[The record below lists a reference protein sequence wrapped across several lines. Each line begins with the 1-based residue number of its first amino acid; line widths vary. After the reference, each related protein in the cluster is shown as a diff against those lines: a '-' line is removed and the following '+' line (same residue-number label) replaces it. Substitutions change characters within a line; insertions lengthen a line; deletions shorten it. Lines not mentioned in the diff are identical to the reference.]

1 MLRVKASNV
10 LSVGSA
16 AATALTASILGG
28 CGSSGGAGGGGS
40 AASHNNAVIQQA
52 RSSETSV
59 DSLRAKISNALKLHT
74 YAGVSAAFTVPPGG
88 SDVNFGQSGNE
99 CSIDNVVV
107 GDQARQYSNHPNALI
122 SPDGRAAVVVSS
134 FQGTPDS
141 VCLEAVKNALH
152 W

>member
-1 MLRVKASNV
+1 M
-10 LSVGSA
+10 
-16 AATALTASILGG
+16 TASLFGG

-59 DSLRAKISNALKLHT
+59 ASLRAKISNALQLHT
-74 YAGVSAAFTVPPGG
+74 YAGVPDAFTVPPGG
-88 SDVNFGQSGNE
+88 PDVLLGQSGNE
-99 CSIDNVVV
+99 CSIDNIVV
-107 GDQARQYSNHPNALI
+107 GDQAKQYLNDRNALI
-122 SPDGRAAVVVSS
+122 SPDGRAAVKVGP

-141 VCLEAVKNALH
+141 VCLEAVRHALH